1 MDKLN
6 IVNTRLEEV
15 GLTWLGAACI
25 VLILIGIIIG
35 LVRGLVKEVVSIAL
49 VFVSIALVWFLNPY
63 VNHFLREVT
72 PIESKI
78 EEQTR
83 KLLGDQIESGKII
96 PADRQEEIIES
107 LDLPEIII
115 NTLLKNNNAEEYKEL
130 NVNSFIDYIVR
141 YPVNIVMN
149 GISFLI
155 TYVIVTILLRVLVF
169 VLDIFTRLPV
179 VHGLNKLGGALIGGA
194 KYVIFIWIGM
204 LVVTMLCNTEAGR
217 SVMEM
222 IERDRF
228 LSFVYSWNLILKYF
242 VF

>member
-15 GLTWLGAACI
+15 GLTWLGAVCMA
-25 VLILIGIIIG
+25 LILIGIIIG
-35 LVRGLVKEVVSIAL
+35 LVRGLVKEVVSIVI

-63 VNHFLREVT
+63 VNHFLREMT

-78 EEQTR
+78 EDQTR
-83 KLLGDQIESGKII
+83 KLLGDQLDSGKII
-96 PADRQEEIIES
+96 PADKQQEIIEN
-107 LDLPEIII
+107 LDLPENII

-130 NVNSFIDYIVR
+130 NVNSFIDYIVE

-155 TYVIVTILLRVLVF
+155 TYALVTILLRVLVF

-179 VHGLNKLGGALIGGA
+179 VSGLNKLGGALIGGA

-204 LVVTMLCNTEAGR
+204 LVITMLCNTEVGR
-217 SVMEM
+217 TAMEM

-228 LSFVYSWNLILKYF
+228 LSFVYSWNLILKFF

>member
-15 GLTWLGAACI
+15 GLTWLGAVCMA
-25 VLILIGIIIG
+25 LILIGIIIG
-35 LVRGLVKEVVSIAL
+35 LVRGLVKEVVSIAI

-63 VNHFLREVT
+63 VNHFLREMT

-78 EEQTR
+78 EDQTR
-83 KLLGDQIESGKII
+83 KLLGDQLDSGKVI
-96 PADRQEEIIES
+96 PADKQQEIIEN
-107 LDLPEIII
+107 LDLPENII

-130 NVNSFIDYIVR
+130 NVNSFIDYIVE

-155 TYVIVTILLRVLVF
+155 TYALVTILLRVLVF

-179 VHGLNKLGGALIGGA
+179 VSGLNKLGGALIGGA

-204 LVVTMLCNTEAGR
+204 LVITMLCNTEVGR
-217 SVMEM
+217 TAMEM

-228 LSFVYSWNLILKYF
+228 LSFVYSWNLILKFF

>member
-6 IVNTRLEEV
+6 IVNTRLEEA
-15 GLTWLGAACI
+15 GLTWLGVVCI

-35 LVRGLVKEVVSIAL
+35 LVRGMVKEVVSIAL

-83 KLLGDQIESGKII
+83 NLLGDQLESGKII
-96 PADRQEEIIES
+96 PADRQQEIIES
-107 LDLPEIII
+107 LGLPEMITD
-115 NTLLKNNNAEEYKEL
+115 TLLKNNNAEEYKEL
-130 NVNSFIDYIVR
+130 NVNSFIDYIVE

-149 GISFLI
+149 GLSFLI

-217 SVMEM
+217 TVMGM

-228 LSFVYSWNLILKYF
+228 LTFVYNWNLILKYF

>member
-1 MDKLN
+1 
-6 IVNTRLEEV
+6 
-15 GLTWLGAACI
+15 
-25 VLILIGIIIG
+25 
-35 LVRGLVKEVVSIAL
+35 VVSIAL

-63 VNHFLREVT
+63 VNRFLREVT

-83 KLLGDQIESGKII
+83 NLLGDQLESGKII
-96 PADRQEEIIES
+96 PADRQQEIIES
-107 LDLPEIII
+107 LGLPDII
-115 NTLLKNNNAEEYKEL
+115 TDALVKNNNAEEYKEL
-130 NVNSFIDYIVR
+130 NVNTFIDYIVE

-149 GISFLI
+149 GLSFLI
-155 TYVIVTILLRVLVF
+155 TYLLVTILLRVLVF

-217 SVMEM
+217 TVMGM

-228 LSFVYSWNLILKYF
+228 LTFMYNWDLILKYF

>member
-15 GLTWLGAACI
+15 GLTWLGAVCMA
-25 VLILIGIIIG
+25 LILIGIIIG
-35 LVRGLVKEVVSIAL
+35 LVRGLVKEVVSIVI

-63 VNHFLREVT
+63 VNHFLREMT

-78 EEQTR
+78 EDQTR
-83 KLLGDQIESGKII
+83 KMLGDQLDSGKII
-96 PADRQEEIIES
+96 PADKQQEIIEN
-107 LDLPEIII
+107 LDLPENII

-130 NVNSFIDYIVR
+130 NVNSFIDYIVE

-155 TYVIVTILLRVLVF
+155 TYALVTILLRVLVF

-179 VHGLNKLGGALIGGA
+179 VSGLNKLGGALIGGA

-204 LVVTMLCNTEAGR
+204 LVVTMLCNTEVGR
-217 SVMEM
+217 TAMEM

-228 LSFVYSWNLILKYF
+228 LSFVYSWNLILKFF

>member
-6 IVNTRLEEV
+6 IVNTRLEEA
-15 GLTWLGAACI
+15 GLTWLGAVCM

-35 LVRGLVKEVVSIAL
+35 LVRGMVKEVVSIAL

-83 KLLGDQIESGKII
+83 NLLGDQLESGKII
-96 PADRQEEIIES
+96 PADRQQEIIES
-107 LDLPEIII
+107 LGLPEMITD
-115 NTLLKNNNAEEYKEL
+115 TLLKNNNAEEYKEL
-130 NVNSFIDYIVR
+130 NVNSFIDYIVE

-149 GISFLI
+149 GLSFLI

-217 SVMEM
+217 TVMGM

-228 LSFVYSWNLILKYF
+228 LTFVYNWNLILKYF

>member
-15 GLTWLGAACI
+15 GLTWLGAVCMA
-25 VLILIGIIIG
+25 LILIGIIIG
-35 LVRGLVKEVVSIAL
+35 LVRGLVKEVVSIAI

-63 VNHFLREVT
+63 VNHFLREMT

-78 EEQTR
+78 EDQTR
-83 KLLGDQIESGKII
+83 KLLGDQLDSGKVI
-96 PADRQEEIIES
+96 PADKQQEIIEN
-107 LDLPEIII
+107 LDLPENII

-130 NVNSFIDYIVR
+130 NVNSFIDYIIE

-155 TYVIVTILLRVLVF
+155 TYALVTILLRVLVF

-179 VHGLNKLGGALIGGA
+179 VSGLNKLGGALIGGA

-204 LVVTMLCNTEAGR
+204 LVITMLCNTEVGR
-217 SVMEM
+217 TAMEM

-228 LSFVYSWNLILKYF
+228 LTFVYGWNLILKFF

>member
-1 MDKLN
+1 M
-6 IVNTRLEEV
+6 
-15 GLTWLGAACI
+15 A
-25 VLILIGIIIG
+25 LILIGIIIG
-35 LVRGLVKEVVSIAL
+35 LVRGLVKEVVSIAI

-63 VNHFLREVT
+63 VNHFLREMT

-78 EEQTR
+78 EDQTR
-83 KLLGDQIESGKII
+83 KLLGDQLDSGKVI
-96 PADRQEEIIES
+96 PADKQQEIIEN
-107 LDLPEIII
+107 LDLPENII

-130 NVNSFIDYIVR
+130 NVNSFIDYIIE

-155 TYVIVTILLRVLVF
+155 TYALVTILLRVLVF

-179 VHGLNKLGGALIGGA
+179 VSGLNKLGGALIGGA

-204 LVVTMLCNTEAGR
+204 LVVTMLCNTEVGR
-217 SVMEM
+217 TAMEM

-228 LSFVYSWNLILKYF
+228 LTFVYGWNLILKFF

>member
-1 MDKLN
+1 MDKLH

-15 GLTWLGAACI
+15 GLTWLGAVCMA
-25 VLILIGIIIG
+25 LILIGIIIG
-35 LVRGLVKEVVSIAL
+35 LVRGLVKEVVSIAI

-63 VNHFLREVT
+63 VNHFLREMT

-78 EEQTR
+78 EDQTR
-83 KLLGDQIESGKII
+83 KLLGDQLDSGKVI
-96 PADRQEEIIES
+96 PADKQQEIIEN
-107 LDLPEIII
+107 LDLPENII

-130 NVNSFIDYIVR
+130 NVNSFIDYIIE

-155 TYVIVTILLRVLVF
+155 TYALVTILLRVLVF

-179 VHGLNKLGGALIGGA
+179 VSGLNKLGGALIGGA

-204 LVVTMLCNTEAGR
+204 LVVTMLCNTEVGR
-217 SVMEM
+217 TAMEM

-228 LSFVYSWNLILKYF
+228 LTFVYGWNLILKFF

>member
-15 GLTWLGAACI
+15 GLTWLGAVCMA
-25 VLILIGIIIG
+25 LILIGIIIG
-35 LVRGLVKEVVSIAL
+35 LVRGLVKEVVSIAI

-63 VNHFLREVT
+63 VNHFLREMT

-78 EEQTR
+78 EDQTR
-83 KLLGDQIESGKII
+83 KLLGDQLDSGKVI
-96 PADRQEEIIES
+96 PADKQQEIIEN
-107 LDLPEIII
+107 LDLPENII

-130 NVNSFIDYIVR
+130 NVNSFIDYIVE

-155 TYVIVTILLRVLVF
+155 TYALVTILLRVLVF

-179 VHGLNKLGGALIGGA
+179 VSGLNKLGGALIGGA

-204 LVVTMLCNTEAGR
+204 LVVTMLCNTEVGR
-217 SVMEM
+217 TAMEM

-228 LSFVYSWNLILKYF
+228 LTFVYGWNLILKFF

>member
-1 MDKLN
+1 VDKLN

-15 GLTWLGAACI
+15 GLTWLGAVCI
-25 VLILIGIIIG
+25 ALILIGIIIG

-63 VNHFLREVT
+63 VNRFLREVT

-83 KLLGDQIESGKII
+83 NLLGDQLESGKII
-96 PADRQEEIIES
+96 PADRQQEIIES
-107 LDLPEIII
+107 LGLPDII
-115 NTLLKNNNAEEYKEL
+115 TDALVKNNNAEEYKEL
-130 NVNSFIDYIVR
+130 NVNTFIDYIVE

-149 GISFLI
+149 GLSFLI
-155 TYVIVTILLRVLVF
+155 TYLLVTILLRVLVF

-217 SVMEM
+217 TVMGM

-228 LSFVYSWNLILKYF
+228 LTFVYNWNLILKYF

>member
-15 GLTWLGAACI
+15 GLTWLGAVCMA
-25 VLILIGIIIG
+25 LILIGIIIG
-35 LVRGLVKEVVSIAL
+35 LVRGLVKEVVSIAI

-63 VNHFLREVT
+63 VNHFLREMT

-78 EEQTR
+78 EDQTR
-83 KLLGDQIESGKII
+83 KLLGDQLDSGKVI
-96 PADRQEEIIES
+96 PADKQQEIIEN
-107 LDLPEIII
+107 LDLPENII

-130 NVNSFIDYIVR
+130 NVNSFIDYIVE

-155 TYVIVTILLRVLVF
+155 TYALVTILLRVLVF

-179 VHGLNKLGGALIGGA
+179 VSGLNKLGGALIGGA

-204 LVVTMLCNTEAGR
+204 LVITMLCNTEVGR
-217 SVMEM
+217 TAMEM

-228 LSFVYSWNLILKYF
+228 LTFVYGWNLILKFF

>member
-15 GLTWLGAACI
+15 GLTWLGAVCMS
-25 VLILIGIIIG
+25 LILIGIIIG
-35 LVRGLVKEVVSIAL
+35 LVRGLVKEVVSIAI

-63 VNHFLREVT
+63 VNHFLREMT

-78 EEQTR
+78 EDQTR
-83 KLLGDQIESGKII
+83 KLLGDQLDSGKVI
-96 PADRQEEIIES
+96 PADKQQEIIEN
-107 LDLPEIII
+107 LDLPENII

-130 NVNSFIDYIVR
+130 NVNSFIDYIVE

-155 TYVIVTILLRVLVF
+155 TYALVTILLRVLVF

-179 VHGLNKLGGALIGGA
+179 VSSLNKLGGALIGGA

-204 LVVTMLCNTEAGR
+204 LVITMLCNTEVGR
-217 SVMEM
+217 TAMEM

-228 LSFVYSWNLILKYF
+228 LSFVYSWNLILKFF

>member
-15 GLTWLGAACI
+15 GLTWLGAVCI
-25 VLILIGIIIG
+25 ALILIGIIVG
-35 LVRGLVKEVVSIAL
+35 LVRGLVKEVVSIAI

-63 VNHFLREVT
+63 INHFLREMT
-72 PIESKI
+72 PIESKL

-83 KLLGDQIESGKII
+83 NLLGDQLESGRII
-96 PADRQEEIIES
+96 PADRQQEIIEG
-107 LDLPEIII
+107 LGLPDII
-115 NTLLKNNNAEEYKEL
+115 TDALLKNNNAEEYKEL
-130 NVNSFIDYIVR
+130 NVNSFIDYIVE
-141 YPVNIVMN
+141 YPVNIVIN
-149 GISFLI
+149 GLSFLI
-155 TYVIVTILLRVLVF
+155 TYVLVTILLRVLVF

-217 SVMEM
+217 TVMGM

-228 LSFVYSWNLILKYF
+228 LTFVYNWNLILKYF

>member
-15 GLTWLGAACI
+15 GLTWLGAVCMA
-25 VLILIGIIIG
+25 LILIGIIIG
-35 LVRGLVKEVVSIAL
+35 LVRGLVKEVVSIAI

-63 VNHFLREVT
+63 VNHFLREMT

-78 EEQTR
+78 EDQTR
-83 KLLGDQIESGKII
+83 KLLGDQLDSGKVI
-96 PADRQEEIIES
+96 PADKQQEIIEN
-107 LDLPEIII
+107 LDLPENII

-130 NVNSFIDYIVR
+130 NVNSFIDYIIE

-155 TYVIVTILLRVLVF
+155 TYALVTILLRVLVF

-179 VHGLNKLGGALIGGA
+179 VSGLNKLGGALIGGA

-204 LVVTMLCNTEAGR
+204 LVVTMLCNTEVGR
-217 SVMEM
+217 TAMEM

-228 LSFVYSWNLILKYF
+228 LTFVYGWNLILKFF

>member
-1 MDKLN
+1 VDKLN

-15 GLTWLGAACI
+15 GLTWLGAVCI
-25 VLILIGIIIG
+25 ALILIGIIIG

-63 VNHFLREVT
+63 VNRFLREVT

-83 KLLGDQIESGKII
+83 NLLGDQLESGKII
-96 PADRQEEIIES
+96 PADRQQEIIES
-107 LDLPEIII
+107 LGLPDII
-115 NTLLKNNNAEEYKEL
+115 TDALVKNNNAEEYKEL
-130 NVNSFIDYIVR
+130 NVNTFIDYIVE

-149 GISFLI
+149 GLSFLI
-155 TYVIVTILLRVLVF
+155 TYLLVTILLRVLVF

-217 SVMEM
+217 TVMGM

-228 LSFVYSWNLILKYF
+228 LTFMYNWDLILKYF